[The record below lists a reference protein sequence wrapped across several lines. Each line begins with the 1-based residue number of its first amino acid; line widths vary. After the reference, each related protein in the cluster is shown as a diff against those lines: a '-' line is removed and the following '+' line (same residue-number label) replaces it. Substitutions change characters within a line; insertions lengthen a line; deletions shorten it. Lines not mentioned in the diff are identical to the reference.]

1 MLKSPRHGIVLINN
15 LTKINR
21 NLSVVFFTFWYY
33 IIPII
38 FDQML
43 LNLLDKNIR
52 YSRLGAKSFSKF
64 KGKVY
69 VISAWLYFHLI

>member
-1 MLKSPRHGIVLINN
+1 MLKSPRHGIVLIHN

-21 NLSVVFFTFWYY
+21 NLSVVFFTFWYF
-33 IIPII
+33 IITII

-52 YSRLGAKSFSKF
+52 YSRLGA
-64 KGKVY
+64 
-69 VISAWLYFHLI
+69 IS